1 MAEKLWTIK
10 ELLKIY
16 PYSDRQIRRHLQSK
30 KIAGF
35 RQMGTGRWLIPDEE
49 VRRLL
54 GQEKPPTQAP
64 EESKAVA
71 PSPLTL
77 RHWDRLRN
85 SATEFHAQ
93 LSLPS
98 PASFLSSEV
107 CRRIHTAVH
116 SGSPLLVSWSW
127 VTVVDAPFEAKLQ
140 TDKVKEEIEIRLL
153 VEKEFLFPHLMAHL
167 KAEFTEFEQFGTW
180 KDKLGKLVGECL
192 QIAQRVTQNCRMRA
206 GMYYLSA
213 ERQTGLSWD
222 FPAFTFQAVLENPYR
237 EYIPQLEVVP
247 QPNGL
252 WKLVPKEHPNV
263 TLAVDN
269 KGHIHRCQELLVS
282 QIRENI
288 SLRIGPQINEKVREL
303 TRVSDLFQTMLTI
316 VIERGDFKGTCSLCE
331 GYTV

>member
-10 ELLKIY
+10 ELLGIY
-16 PYSDRQIRRHLQSK
+16 PYSDRQIRRQLQSG
-30 KIAGF
+30 KIKGF
-35 RQMGTGRWLIPDEE
+35 RRGGKWLVPDKEVGRLIGRGEYA
-49 VRRLL
+49 
-54 GQEKPPTQAP
+54 TQAP
-64 EESKAVA
+64 PESEVLA
-71 PSPLTL
+71 PNPLML
-77 RHWDRLRN
+77 RHWGRLRHL
-85 SATEFHAQ
+85 ATEFHAQ

-98 PASFLSSEV
+98 PASFLGSEV

-127 VTVVDAPFEAKLQ
+127 VTVVDAPFEAKLRS
-140 TDKVKEEIEIRLL
+140 DKAKEEIEIRLL

-167 KAEFTEFEQFGTW
+167 KAEFTEFEQFGAW
-180 KDKLGKLVGECL
+180 KDELGRLVGECL
-192 QIAQRVTQNCRMRA
+192 QIAQRVTQNCRMGA
-206 GMYYLSA
+206 GMYFLGG

-222 FPAFTFQAVLENPYR
+222 FPAFTFQAVFENPYR
-237 EYIPQLEVVP
+237 EYIPRLEVVP

-269 KGHIHRCQELLVS
+269 KGHIQRCQELLVS